1 MDPASNGQSE
11 KQKHEPGMTFPQSQL
26 ERHQENLFI
35 VNFEKISYQTWR
47 TEMMVRDLRMQI
59 LLIKTAQS
67 MSANMYY
74 VFFTKLLQGGDTT
87 SEIVFHKRH
96 SRICG

>member
-1 MDPASNGQSE
+1 
-11 KQKHEPGMTFPQSQL
+11 
-26 ERHQENLFI
+26 
-35 VNFEKISYQTWR
+35 
-47 TEMMVRDLRMQI
+47 
-59 LLIKTAQS
+59 